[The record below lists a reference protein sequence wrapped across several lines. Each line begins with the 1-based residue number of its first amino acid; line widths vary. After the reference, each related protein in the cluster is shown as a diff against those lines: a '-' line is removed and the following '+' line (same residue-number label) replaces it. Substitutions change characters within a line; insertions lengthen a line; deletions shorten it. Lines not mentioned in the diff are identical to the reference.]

1 MQQPD
6 ISDAAH
12 SGRHLTASAVVID
25 PARRV
30 VLLAVHNVTR
40 LWQFPGGH
48 LEPDESGDEA
58 AIREAREETGIHATL
73 WTRDRLDVPAGVWQP
88 SPIMTIQYVAPANP
102 RWDEPEHLH
111 VDMLYLTTA
120 DSLVVPIAQPDEVDD
135 AQWMPID
142 QLNGPD
148 VRPDI
153 PVIVAA
159 AWQLLQPR
167 RP

>member
-102 RWDEPEHLH
+102 AGTNPNISTSTCSTSPPPTASSSPSLNPTKS
-111 VDMLYLTTA
+111 TTR
-120 DSLVVPIAQPDEVDD
+120 SGCRST
-135 AQWMPID
+135 
-142 QLNGPD
+142 N
-148 VRPDI
+148 
-153 PVIVAA
+153 
-159 AWQLLQPR
+159 
-167 RP
+167 